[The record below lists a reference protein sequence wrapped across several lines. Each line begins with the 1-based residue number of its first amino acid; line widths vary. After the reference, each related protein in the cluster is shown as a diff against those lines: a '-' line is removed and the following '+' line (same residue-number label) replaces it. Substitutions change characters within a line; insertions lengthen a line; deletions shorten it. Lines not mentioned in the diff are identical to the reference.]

1 MSGNARER
9 LGQRIR
15 DERERLGWSQ
25 ERLAKEATDASGG
38 QIKLARST
46 LARQEAGE
54 REPGVLEAVYI
65 AQALGI
71 ALTALV
77 APDDDDVTVRAQHLL
92 RDRSGVLQAL
102 EAAHQDRFM
111 QQARL
116 AVIAE
121 QAKALI
127 AEAERRGL
135 PRVAEQ
141 LTRELSRIDEEL
153 SPFELSRID
162 EETSP
167 F

>member
-25 ERLAKEATDASGG
+25 QRLAQEATDASGG

-65 AQALGI
+65 AQALGV

-77 APDDDDVTVRAQHLL
+77 APDDDDLTVRAQHLL
-92 RDRSGVLQAL
+92 NEGKETLIFL
-102 EAAHQDRFM
+102 EANRLERSWRQS
-111 QQARL
+111 RL
-116 AVIAE
+116 AVLREEAE
-121 QAKALI
+121 ALI
-127 AEAERRGL
+127 AEAIRRNL
-135 PRVAEQ
+135 PRVAER
-141 LTRELSRIDEEL
+141 LTRELSGINEEA
-153 SPFELSRID
+153 SPF
-162 EETSP
+162 
-167 F
+167 